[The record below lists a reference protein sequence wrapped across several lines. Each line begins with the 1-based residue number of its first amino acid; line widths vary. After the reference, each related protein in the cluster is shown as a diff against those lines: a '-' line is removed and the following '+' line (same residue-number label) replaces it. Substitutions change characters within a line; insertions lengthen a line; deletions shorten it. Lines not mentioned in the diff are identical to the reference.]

1 MYSTVYYD
9 SNKTTLTKD
18 DIESLVNET
27 ILNYNEENLGNFDTV
42 LRFSKLSTAIDNSD
56 PSVTNNNS
64 RIKLIQKLEPMFNLQ
79 TRYLLE
85 IHNPIYQTISPSESI
100 ISSGFYCT
108 DKPNTIC
115 YIDDD
120 PQNNTLR
127 LYYKNSSNEKVIIR
141 RCGSID
147 YPNGTINIDDIK
159 ITALAENELLF
170 TINPLSN
177 DVSSKKNQFIMI
189 DPTLLNITAIPN
201 TTYSEFTHVSSKN

>member
-1 MYSTVYYD
+1 MLIRSVLSFILLIVFPSGAVIVY
-9 SNKTTLTKD
+9 
-18 DIESLVNET
+18 
-27 ILNYNEENLGNFDTV
+27 ILL
-42 LRFSKLSTAIDNSD
+42 
-56 PSVTNNNS
+56 
-64 RIKLIQKLEPMFNLQ
+64 
-79 TRYLLE
+79 LLE
-85 IHNPIYQTISPSESI
+85 FVVVSSLSACATISEESPLLSFSVPDVSSVSESI